1 MEEHLS
7 IASFPGMQGR
17 TIITSSLSKTFT
29 VTGWRV
35 GWAIAS
41 ASIASAIRNIH
52 VKLTDSA
59 PAPFQEAALTALDS
73 PPDYFESLRRDYM
86 EKRDYMVRVLIDVGF
101 RVGFKPQGS
110 FFILAELPE
119 NCPFSDIEFVE
130 ELIKKARVAAVPGC
144 GFFPALTSPKESP
157 EMHRNYQNRY
167 IRFAF
172 CKSIATLNAAAQR
185 MRKILDSRG
194 CFKLN

>member
-7 IASFPGMQGR
+7 IASFPGMQER

-35 GWAIAS
+35 GWAIAPT
-41 ASIASAIRNIH
+41 SIASAIRNIH

-73 PPDYFESLRRDYM
+73 PPEYFKSLRRDYM
-86 EKRDYMVRVLIDVGF
+86 EKRDYMVKVLIDVGF
-101 RVGFKPQGS
+101 QVGFKPQGS
-110 FFILAELPE
+110 FFIFAELPD

-130 ELIKKARVAAVPGC
+130 ELIKKAGVAAVPGC
-144 GFFPALTSPKESP
+144 GFFRALSSPTESP
-157 EMHRNYQNRY
+157 EMHQNYQNRY
-167 IRFAF
+167 VRFAF
-172 CKSIATLNAAAQR
+172 CKNIATLNAAAQR
-185 MRKILDSRG
+185 MRKILEY
-194 CFKLN
+194 KIN